1 MIMKRLMAISTT
13 LLLLMSC
20 FAGCGQKKEEVEIP
34 ENYLYTEIGL
44 DGEIRY
50 VTAPPTEP
58 PVTMGETTEETTEP
72 EPVEIDVFEQ
82 AEITLNENSAYPNT
96 IAISIEST
104 NPEIASHIYSIDVT
118 YADLEKIEYTISVNE
133 AYETFAYYLEQNN
146 YVVAETSKTF
156 VVETSDLKTLL
167 ISDELLTDE
176 NVQALNDMAEEY
188 REEEFVPIVSYAVV
202 PNEGMTIDALLGS
215 SDNYIFTS
223 NQFDNPEYYFYTI
236 YQCDRGYY
244 EVGAAPRFDENQQL
258 IVDET
263 RFLTSGSYYNTREEA
278 QAAIDEMMSRVQNV
292 DNTHVVTI
300 EYDEGQPTT

>member
-1 MIMKRLMAISTT
+1 MKRLIAISTS

-20 FAGCGQKKEEVEIP
+20 LAGCGQKEKEEVEIP
-34 ENYLYTEIGL
+34 ENYLYTELGY

-58 PVTMGETTEETTEP
+58 TETPEETTEP

-82 AEITLNENSAYPNT
+82 AEITINEDAVYPNT
-96 IAISIEST
+96 IAIRIEST
-104 NPEIASHIYSIDVT
+104 NPEIASHIYSIDVNH
-118 YADLEKIEYTISVNE
+118 ADLEKIEYTISVNE

-146 YVVAETSKTF
+146 YVVAETSRSF
-156 VVETSDLKTLL
+156 EMETSDLKTLL

-176 NVQALNDMAEEY
+176 NVQLLNDMAEEY
-188 REEEFVPIVSYAVV
+188 RGEEFTPIVSYAVV

-223 NQFDNPEYYFYTI
+223 NQFDDPEYYFYTI

-244 EVGAAPRFDENQQL
+244 EVGAAPCFDENQQL

-263 RFLTSGSYYNTREEA
+263 RFVTSGSYFNTQEEA
-278 QAAIDEMMSRVQNV
+278 QSAIDEMMDKAQNV
-292 DNTHVVTI
+292 ENTHVVTI
-300 EYDEGQPTT
+300 EYGEEQPTT